1 MAALLMEARDIITL
15 DVFKC
20 VLLAKCNHE
29 TFETWLLAYSM
40 KSKVID
46 DS

>member
-1 MAALLMEARDIITL
+1 MAALLMEARDIVTL

-20 VLLAKCNHE
+20 VLLAKFNHE
-29 TFETWLLAYSM
+29 TFETWRLTYSRR
-40 KSKVID
+40 SEVID

>member
-20 VLLAKCNHE
+20 VLLAKFNHE
-29 TFETWLLAYSM
+29 TWRLTYSM

>member
-1 MAALLMEARDIITL
+1 MAALLMEALDIITL

-20 VLLAKCNHE
+20 VLLAKFNNE
-29 TFETWLLAYSM
+29 TFETWRLTYSM